1 MSLGKRNKVSAEF
14 SMSSLT
20 DIIFLL
26 LIFFMLTSSVIQIQD
41 KVDLPESDSK
51 TVAPQSTVVSVLAGG
66 RFKVDG
72 NELSDRLL
80 AQRIEDRLKDVNDR
94 SNFTVAIVTDQT
106 TEFKYITRVMEAAG
120 KLGVQAIIATQPT
133 SE

>member
-41 KVDLPESDSK
+41 KVNLPESDSK
-51 TVAPQSTVVSVLAGG
+51 TVAPQSTVVSVLENG

-72 NELSDRLL
+72 KEVSDRLL
-80 AQRIEDRLKDVNDR
+80 AHRIEYRLQDVNDR

-133 SE
+133 AE

>member
-72 NELSDRLL
+72 NEVSDRLL
-80 AQRIEDRLKDVNDR
+80 AQRIEDRLKDVSDR